1 MMHRNAWTC
10 ALGSGSLF
18 GGFPRTS
25 SRNSPA
31 QDEIAIEADIAARD
45 CLLRYKAE
53 GRVMAVASIFRDL
66 DSLRAEIEIEQ
77 ALG

>member
-1 MMHRNAWTC
+1 MRRNAWMC

-25 SRNSPA
+25 SRNSPT
-31 QDEIAIEADIAARD
+31 QDEIAIEVDLAARD
-45 CLLRYKAE
+45 CLLRYKAK
-53 GRVMAVASIFRDL
+53 GRVMAVAWIFHDL
-66 DSLRAEIEIEQ
+66 DSLRAEIGIEQ